1 MAAISETK
9 PIINVTP
16 LIDILLVLLI
26 IFMVVAPLR
35 PSGFKARIP
44 AEPDNSTD
52 APPNQLSLVVVV
64 NADSSLDLNREKN
77 LGTIDD
83 PERLTERLA
92 TVFAER
98 TKNLVFASGM
108 ETKTDQPL
116 ESRILKTVFIKAPRS
131 MPYGQIVKVVDAV
144 KGAGAN
150 PIGLQIDDL

>member
-1 MAAISETK
+1 MTAISETK

-26 IFMVVAPLR
+26 IFMVVAPLK
-35 PSGFKARIP
+35 PSGFKARVP
-44 AEPDNSTD
+44 AEPDNTTD
-52 APPNQLSLVVVV
+52 VQLNPNSLVVVV
-64 NADSSLDLNREKN
+64 NPDSSLDLNGEKN

-83 PERLTERLA
+83 PQRLTERLV

-98 TKNLVFASGM
+98 TRNLVFASGM
-108 ETKTDQPL
+108 ETRTDLPL
-116 ESRILKTVFIKAPRS
+116 ESRIQKTVFIKAPRS
-131 MPYGQIVKVVDAV
+131 MSYGQIVKVVDAV